1 MGTHPIF
8 ESDFDCLT
16 DKMGRSRSRDRK
28 KKRRRSRSRDRHDR
42 SRSRDRGKK
51 SDRNAIL
58 IRSRSN
64 SPDVKIEIEQG
75 HTAKTDKHRDQP
87 KRFESVSSSK
97 NESDVV
103 LVDEIA
109 TSAYAKTFYK
119 SKELEAER
127 MRLKDERERMEK
139 EKEERERLLQP
150 EEPNEDE
157 AMMAMMGFSGFETTQ
172 NKKVEGNDVIG
183 VSRTQKQ
190 RKY

>member
-16 DKMGRSRSRDRK
+16 DKMGRSRSRDRVKKSKKNKDRKRSRSRSRDRK

-127 MRLKDERERMEK
+127 MRLKDER
-139 EKEERERLLQP
+139 
-150 EEPNEDE
+150 
-157 AMMAMMGFSGFETTQ
+157 
-172 NKKVEGNDVIG
+172 
-183 VSRTQKQ
+183 
-190 RKY
+190 